1 MGIYN
6 NFSQNNDSLN
16 IPSNNNTNINEI
28 NVTNISNEN
37 LINNEENHFM
47 GKKHQRDD
55 TNEYTYIPDKYVK
68 KSRIISINYILNFIN
83 QLILLLTTLKKQLFP
98 IDKKDLTH
106 SSVGYDKKFLSKKL
120 KEILSSI
127 SEKFTNVL
135 KDENKDLIEDLIN
148 LQDKGKFF
156 QELFELSF
164 LDCLEHISGKNNIEI
179 LNGLPLLDEIVKNEK
194 EKLNGFDIDKI
205 KYCFRNYESVVT
217 KKNSRNPKK
226 PKKFKTIFCL
236 IKKVSK

>member
-68 KSRIISINYILNFIN
+68 KSRIISLNYILNFIN
-83 QLILLLTTLKKQLFP
+83 QLILLFTTLKKQLFP

-164 LDCLEHISGKNNIEI
+164 LDCLEHISGKKNIEI
-179 LNGLPLLDEIVKNEK
+179 LNGLPLLDEIVKN
-194 EKLNGFDIDKI
+194 G
-205 KYCFRNYESVVT
+205 
-217 KKNSRNPKK
+217 
-226 PKKFKTIFCL
+226 
-236 IKKVSK
+236 

>member
-28 NVTNISNEN
+28 NIANISNEN
-37 LINNEENHFM
+37 LINNEVNNFM

-55 TNEYTYIPDKYVK
+55 MNEYTYIPDKYVK

-83 QLILLLTTLKKQLFP
+83 QLILLFTTLNKQLFP

-127 SEKFTNVL
+127 NEKFTNVL

-148 LQDKGKFF
+148 LQDKGK
-156 QELFELSF
+156 
-164 LDCLEHISGKNNIEI
+164 
-179 LNGLPLLDEIVKNEK
+179 
-194 EKLNGFDIDKI
+194 
-205 KYCFRNYESVVT
+205 
-217 KKNSRNPKK
+217 
-226 PKKFKTIFCL
+226 IFPR
-236 IKKVSK
+236 II

>member
-68 KSRIISINYILNFIN
+68 KSRIISLNYILNFIN
-83 QLILLLTTLKKQLFP
+83 QLILLFTTLKKQLFP

-106 SSVGYDKKFLSKKL
+106 SSVGYDKKFLSKK
-120 KEILSSI
+120 K
-127 SEKFTNVL
+127 K
-135 KDENKDLIEDLIN
+135 KYY
-148 LQDKGKFF
+148 LQ
-156 QELFELSF
+156 S
-164 LDCLEHISGKNNIEI
+164 
-179 LNGLPLLDEIVKNEK
+179 VKN
-194 EKLNGFDIDKI
+194 LPMF
-205 KYCFRNYESVVT
+205 
-217 KKNSRNPKK
+217 
-226 PKKFKTIFCL
+226 
-236 IKKVSK
+236 